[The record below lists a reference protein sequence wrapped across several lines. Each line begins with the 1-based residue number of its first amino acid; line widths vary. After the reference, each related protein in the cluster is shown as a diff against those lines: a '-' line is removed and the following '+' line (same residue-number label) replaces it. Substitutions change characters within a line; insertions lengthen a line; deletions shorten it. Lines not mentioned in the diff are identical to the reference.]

1 MSTHP
6 SLTIHEWANRAQ
18 WALRGA
24 RMSGA
29 TSVTYD
35 AQKHAF
41 VDLADPGDKSGRRH
55 VPVTVGVSS
64 GTRIE
69 TISAAMAPAIA
80 PAASGSAR
88 ATLTPTNRWARCTV
102 STAI

>member
-35 AQKHAF
+35 ALARAIDYPREVWHRHLAGV
-41 VDLADPGDKSGRRH
+41 VDVVR
-55 VPVTVGVSS
+55 VT
-64 GTRIE
+64 E
-69 TISAAMAPAIA
+69 PALAAMVVEDRERGPVPGFTAPRAVD
-80 PAASGSAR
+80 AAAQVG
-88 ATLTPTNRWARCTV
+88 
-102 STAI
+102 